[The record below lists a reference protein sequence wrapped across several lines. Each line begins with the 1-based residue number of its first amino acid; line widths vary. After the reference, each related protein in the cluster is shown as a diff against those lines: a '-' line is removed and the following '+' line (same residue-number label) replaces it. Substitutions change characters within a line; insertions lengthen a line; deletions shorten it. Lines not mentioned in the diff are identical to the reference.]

1 MPGELSSHMKH
12 SVNHQ
17 ILNKLNSLQGNG
29 SITLDNQIHGFPSL
43 KKTSRLYKTYD
54 DITKLSGWGYN
65 PKTGL
70 STSTPDVIETYVAA
84 HPLASKFAEKKMEGY
99 EVVHSFWQDTHATGG
114 FASGSQT
121 SDKKH
126 NVKDKRKNSEIYSD
140 DSQNEK
146 KSFRFEDNKSRQ
158 QKYYAE
164 DNTALKSSKEYHRD
178 QDNFKNAHK
187 IANKSGFNKNS
198 ANNRRPPR
206 SNQNNIEI
214 KDISTSSY
222 ARLNIQDEDQE
233 GDDDDSDDDE
243 EEEDEEEEE
252 EDREEEEDI
261 EEMERKRRKIKR
273 RKRKMRRIKRRKRK
287 GGCSSSSS
295 SSSSK
300 CTKNYQGC
308 PLSQGYDFN
317 GWCRR

>member
-1 MPGELSSHMKH
+1 M
-12 SVNHQ
+12 
-17 ILNKLNSLQGNG
+17 
-29 SITLDNQIHGFPSL
+29 
-43 KKTSRLYKTYD
+43 YKTYD

-84 HPLASKFAEKKMEGY
+84 HSLASKFAKKKMEGY
-99 EVVHSFWQDTHATGG
+99 EVVHSFWQDTHATGS

-158 QKYYAE
+158 HKYYAE
-164 DNTALKSSKEYHRD
+164 DNTALESSKEYHRD
-178 QDNFKNAHK
+178 QDNFKNVHKDGLSKNYSTSNKSLQSNKEYHRDQDNFKNVNK
-187 IANKSGFNKNS
+187 IANKSGFNKNN

-206 SNQNNIEI
+206 SNQDNIGI
-214 KDISTSSY
+214 KDISRSSY
-222 ARLNIQDEDQE
+222 TRLNIQDEDQE

-261 EEMERKRRKIKR
+261 EEMESEEEENQEEEEEGRMLLLLLLLLLFLQMFKK
-273 RKRKMRRIKRRKRK
+273 
-287 GGCSSSSS
+287 
-295 SSSSK
+295 
-300 CTKNYQGC
+300 
-308 PLSQGYDFN
+308 LSGVSLIT
-317 GWCRR
+317 RL